1 MKFMVM
7 HKHDKRTEAG
17 QMPSAEFIA
26 AMGALVGGMAKSGKL
41 LDGEGLGASKSR
53 SRLTFEN
60 GERTVLHGPFSGSN
74 ELPAG
79 FAKITVRSRDEAIA
93 AATKIGEAI
102 GGDLEIEVG
111 KIHEAW
117 DLGLCDQPPDAPER
131 YLIVHKATP
140 NSEAGKVP
148 DLDEVMREMSRQGIL
163 NASATLAPSS
173 RAKRLTWRGGKH
185 TTVDGPFAESKEL
198 IGGYAIL
205 DLTSIDECLAF
216 THQYAELLLTAQD
229 TLEIDIRP
237 VDKASL

>member
-7 HKHDKRTEAG
+7 HKHDQRTEAG
-17 QMPSAEFIA
+17 QVPSAEFIA
-26 AMGALVGGMAKSGKL
+26 AMGTLVGGMAKSGKL

-53 SRLTFEN
+53 SRLTFQS
-60 GERTVLHGPFSGSN
+60 GERTVAHGPFGGSN

-79 FAKITVRSRDEAIA
+79 FVKITVRSREEAIA

-111 KIHEAW
+111 KINEAW

-131 YLIVHKATP
+131 YLIIHKATP
-140 NSEAGKVP
+140 SSEAGSVP
-148 DLDEVMREMSRQGIL
+148 NLDAVVSELSSQGVL
-163 NASATLAPSS
+163 TASGTLLPSS
-173 RAKRLTWRGGKH
+173 RAKRLTWRNGTH
-185 TTVDGPFAESKEL
+185 TILDGPFAESKEL

-205 DLTSIDECLAF
+205 DLASMQECLAF
-216 THQYAELLLTAQD
+216 TRQYAELMLTAHD

-237 VDKASL
+237 CL

>member
-7 HKHDKRTEAG
+7 HKHDKNTEAG
-17 QMPSAEFIA
+17 HVPSAEFIA
-26 AMGALVGGMAKSGKL
+26 AMGTLVGGMAKSGKL

-53 SRLTFEN
+53 SRLTFTN
-60 GERTVLHGPFSGSN
+60 GERSVLHGPFAGSN

-79 FAKITVRSRDEAIA
+79 FAKLTVRSRDEAIA

-117 DLGLCDQPPDAPER
+117 DLGLCDQPADAPER
-131 YLIVHKATP
+131 YLVVHKATP
-140 NSEAGKVP
+140 ASEAGMVP
-148 DLDEVMREMSRQGIL
+148 DLDGVVGELSSQGVL
-163 NASATLAPSS
+163 TASATLAPSS
-173 RAKRLTWRGGKH
+173 RAKRLKWRSGKH
-185 TTVDGPFAESKEL
+185 TIVDGPFTESKEL

-205 DLTSIDECLAF
+205 DLASLEECLAF
-216 THQYAELLLTAQD
+216 TRQYAELMLTAND

-237 VDKASL
+237 L